1 MDEPIVV
8 PGELPVV
15 VPSFVSAPLPASSRR
30 PIRPVGFAGS
40 RPSTLALLI
49 ATILKLAM
57 FAYGI
62 ADLYDLSRYDWMT
75 YVRPHDAYA
84 YDVPLDLAEVP
95 ANEQGKLTDPAQVGA
110 RLEKFVHDLVWLVP
124 AFVLVLGIELG
135 AILWWQ
141 FRTHHNLA
149 SLGSMGLR
157 FDSVSALMWWF
168 APIYCWWM
176 PLVVVQE
183 IWRGSDP
190 GVPAGDAR
198 AWRVKRTS
206 AVAGLWWSLRM
217 IAKALYWFALF
228 MFLIQAWSIVTPL
241 ELTIIAMATTA
252 ASLVAQIDLVRRVSK
267 RQAALYGKRMR
278 AVEKAVAAG
287 EPVVNAIEE
296 GVQPSSEELAAT
308 STASTSADD
317 ALELGENDLLQSAE
331 RGVAAE
337 DSSDESPADDKV
349 VEGGDVIE
357 LGEAHEAP
365 GDETPPTMPN

>member
-15 VPSFVSAPLPASSRR
+15 APSFPSAPLPASSRR

-40 RPSTLALLI
+40 RPSSLGLTI
-49 ATILKLAM
+49 ATFLKLAL

-84 YDVPLDLAEVP
+84 YDVPPDLSQVP
-95 ANEQGKLTDPAQVGA
+95 ENEQGKLTDPAQVSA
-110 RLEKFVHDLVWLVP
+110 RLEKFVHDLLWLVP
-124 AFVLVLGIELG
+124 AFLVVLVVELA

-141 FRTHHNLA
+141 FRAHRNLA

-176 PLVVVQE
+176 PAVVVQE

-228 MFLIQAWSIVTPL
+228 MFVIQAWSIVTPL
-241 ELTIIAMATTA
+241 ELTMIAMATTA
-252 ASLVAQIDLVRRVSK
+252 ASLVAQVDLVRRVSK
-267 RQAALYGKRMR
+267 RQTALYGKRMR

-296 GVQPSSEELAAT
+296 GAETSSETLAAVSASAPSSDE
-308 STASTSADD
+308 
-317 ALELGENDLLQSAE
+317 ALELGERDLLHAAE
-331 RGVAAE
+331 RGGAAE
-337 DSSDESPADDKV
+337 DSSEKNVFEAADV
-349 VEGGDVIE
+349 LE
-357 LGEAHEAP
+357 LGEAHAAP
-365 GDETPPTMPN
+365 VDEPPPTAPN

>member
-15 VPSFVSAPLPASSRR
+15 VPNLASAPLPASSRR

-49 ATILKLAM
+49 ATILKLAL

-95 ANEQGKLTDPAQVGA
+95 ENEQGKLTDPAQVGA
-110 RLEKFVHDLVWLVP
+110 RLEKFVHGLLWLVP

-135 AILWWQ
+135 AVLWWQ

-168 APIYCWWM
+168 APVYCWWM

-206 AVAGLWWSLRM
+206 SVAGLWWSLRM

-241 ELTIIAMATTA
+241 ELTIIAMVTTA
-252 ASLVAQIDLVRRVSK
+252 ASLVAQVDLVRRVSK
-267 RQAALYGKRMR
+267 RQTALYGKRMR
-278 AVEKAVAAG
+278 AAEKAVAAG

-296 GVQPSSEELAAT
+296 GGHPSPEGTAAN
-308 STASTSADD
+308 STAPTSADD

-337 DSSDESPADDKV
+337 DSSDKNPADKV
-349 VEGGDVIE
+349 VEEDDVIE
-357 LGEAHEAP
+357 LGEAHEAR
-365 GDETPPTMPN
+365 DEETPPTMPN

>member
-15 VPSFVSAPLPASSRR
+15 VPSFASAPLPASSRR

-40 RPSTLALLI
+40 RPSSLALLI
-49 ATILKLAM
+49 ATILKLAL

-95 ANEQGKLTDPAQVGA
+95 ENEQGKLTDPAQVGA
-110 RLEKFVHDLVWLVP
+110 RLEKFVHDLLWLVP
-124 AFVLVLGIELG
+124 AFVLVLSIELA

-141 FRTHHNLA
+141 FRAHRNLA
-149 SLGSMGLR
+149 NLGSMGLR

-168 APIYCWWM
+168 APLYCWWM

-206 AVAGLWWSLRM
+206 AVAGLWWSLRV

-252 ASLVAQIDLVRRVSK
+252 ASLVTQVDLVRRVSK
-267 RQAALYGKRMR
+267 RQTALYNKRVR
-278 AVEKAVAAG
+278 AVEKAAAAG

-296 GVQPSSEELAAT
+296 GAEPSADETAAR
-308 STASTSADD
+308 STMPPSADD
-317 ALELGENDLLQSAE
+317 ALELGESDLLQSAE

-337 DSSDESPADDKV
+337 NLSDKNMAD
-349 VEGGDVIE
+349 EGVAVGDVIE
-357 LGEAHEAP
+357 LGDAHEVP
-365 GDETPPTMPN
+365 DEETPPTTPN

>member
-15 VPSFVSAPLPASSRR
+15 VPSFASAPLPASSRR
-30 PIRPVGFAGS
+30 PIRPVEFAGS
-40 RPSTLALLI
+40 RPSSLALLI
-49 ATILKLAM
+49 ATILKLAL

-84 YDVPLDLAEVP
+84 YDAPLDLAEVP
-95 ANEQGKLTDPAQVGA
+95 ENEQGKLTDPAQVGA
-110 RLEKFVHDLVWLVP
+110 RLEKFVHDLLWLVP
-124 AFVLVLGIELG
+124 AFVLVLSIELA

-141 FRTHHNLA
+141 FRAHRNLA

-157 FDSVSALMWWF
+157 FDSVSSLMWWF
-168 APIYCWWM
+168 APLYCWWM

-252 ASLVAQIDLVRRVSK
+252 ASLVTQVDLVRRVSR
-267 RQAALYGKRMR
+267 RQTALYNKRVR

-296 GVQPSSEELAAT
+296 GAEPSADETAAR
-308 STASTSADD
+308 STMPPSADD
-317 ALELGENDLLQSAE
+317 ALELGESDLLQSAE

-337 DSSDESPADDKV
+337 NLSDKNMAD
-349 VEGGDVIE
+349 EGVAAGEVIE
-357 LGEAHEAP
+357 LGDAHEVP
-365 GDETPPTMPN
+365 DEETPPTTPN